1 MKKAILPLLVILLV
15 CAAVLSASSQEQNVS
30 DGRTLGIG
38 IQADFPWGGL
48 VSARY
53 WVSPS
58 FGLEET
64 AFVGGDASG
73 LEGVLTTRAL
83 YRVAD
88 ASTVDFYLAAG
99 ATLPFSPFGGDPLV
113 FSLVGGIEF
122 GLVAAPNLAWNL
134 EFGITLTS
142 AGSLSM
148 CLGAGVHFYF

>member
-1 MKKAILPLLVILLV
+1 MKKALLPLVAVLLV
-15 CAAVLSASSQEQNVS
+15 SAVALSACAQEPNVS
-30 DGRTLGIG
+30 AGRTLGIG

-58 FGLEET
+58 FGLDET
-64 AFVGGDASG
+64 VFAAGDPSG
-73 LEGVLTTRAL
+73 LSGVLTTRAL

-88 ASTVDFYLAAG
+88 ASTVDFYLAG
-99 ATLPFSPFGGDPLV
+99 GVSLPFSPVGGDPLV

-122 GLVAAPNLAWNL
+122 GFVAAPNLAWNL
-134 EFGITLTS
+134 EFGATLTT

-148 CLGAGVHFYF
+148 CLGTGVHFYF